1 MIKGRRP
8 PFAVRRPPRIQMRR
22 SAATDSRFDYDRV
35 PFVMNSGYAQR
46 SRRDALTGR
55 PLRYR
60 IQAIKNERSSQVAV
74 HRRPVAKKY
83 TAEGLVRRGFRVGS
97 PLERFNHS
105 LFRYNGRLL

>member
-60 IQAIKNERSSQVAV
+60 IQAMKNERSSQVAV
-74 HRRPVAKKY
+74 HRRLVAKKY
-83 TAEGLVRRGFRVGS
+83 TAEGACA
-97 PLERFNHS
+97 
-105 LFRYNGRLL
+105 